1 VTLETGRHCEVVH
14 DVVLCHAASRYTCNG
29 CCVVAAV
36 EGCLAEGA
44 AHGRRMQDGP
54 RCRCRTQTGTGIR
67 VKETGAVVPGWCRKF
82 HGEKEREGKCGHIRE
97 RKESFF
103 FGLY

>member
-1 VTLETGRHCEVVH
+1 
-14 DVVLCHAASRYTCNG
+14 
-29 CCVVAAV
+29 
-36 EGCLAEGA
+36 
-44 AHGRRMQDGP
+44 MQDGP

-97 RKESFF
+97 KKSLFFLACISVGVLELNNLAGMISFF
-103 FGLY
+103 EVSEES